1 MCMCMC
7 DSGHEEIVY
16 DSGFCPMCQLMEEI
30 ECLEQDNDILVD
42 RVVELKEEI
51 NTLKGELQ

>member
-1 MCMCMC
+1 MYVC

-16 DSGFCPMCQLMEEI
+16 DGGFCPMCQLMEEI

-42 RVVELKEEI
+42 RIAELKEEI
-51 NTLKGELQ
+51 NTLEGELQ